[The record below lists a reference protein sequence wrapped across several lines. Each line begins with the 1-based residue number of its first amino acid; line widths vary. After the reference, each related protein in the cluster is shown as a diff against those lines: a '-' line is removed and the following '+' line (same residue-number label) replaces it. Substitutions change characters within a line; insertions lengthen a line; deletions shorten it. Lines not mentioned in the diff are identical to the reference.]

1 MSQDPR
7 ARNDCEPM
15 RLAISARLD
24 GELSEAEQR
33 ELERHLDRCDP
44 CAQFAHG
51 LAGFTEV
58 LRSDCLPWTPGRRVQ
73 AHVGTAARSLL
84 LLGALAIILGGGNR
98 GGKTNHARCHSLWGI
113 ATVCDGRV

>member
-1 MSQDPR
+1 MSRESQAPD
-7 ARNDCEPM
+7 DCEPM
-15 RLAISARLD
+15 RLSISARLD
-24 GELSEAEQR
+24 GELSEAEQT

-58 LRSDCLPWTPGRRVQ
+58 LRSDCVPWAPGRDVQ
-73 AHVGTAARSLL
+73 AHIGTATRSLL
-84 LLGALAIILGGGNR
+84 LLGALAIILGGGNST
-98 GGKTNHARCHSLWGI
+98 GKTNHARCHSLWAI